1 MRRIIAVMVLLLL
14 ALSFSAA
21 ALAQSGQFIQHY
33 VRPGEN
39 LFRISL
45 RYGVSIQAIMAANP
59 SIRNPNLI
67 YAGTTLQIPVS
78 GTVPTQPPGTPIPV
92 TPGPPPTQQPGAV
105 VHIVQRGDTLSRL
118 AVRYNTTVQA
128 IAATN
133 GIVNP
138 NLIFVGQRLTI
149 IPGGGVGPVPTTPPP
164 GATTPPPGPTVPPP
178 PPPVGGFELG
188 GQVFGFGNSQQMRQ
202 AGMTWAKVQVRYNLG
217 DPPSIVQGAINEA
230 RTNGFRVML
239 SVVGSPEQLRA
250 NPGQYFAQ
258 FAQFLGGVA
267 QLGPEAI
274 EVWNEQ
280 NIDREWPAGL
290 INPASYTQMLSAAY
304 QAIKAAN
311 PRVLVISGAP
321 APTGFFGGACTPNG
335 CDDDAYIRGMAAN
348 GAANVMDCVGIHY
361 NEGILSPDATSGDP
375 RGNSNH
381 HTRYYRTMVNLYSSV
396 FPTRPL
402 CFTELGYLSPEG
414 FGPLPPGFTWAANT
428 TVQDQANWLARAAQ
442 LSREGGRVRLMIV
455 WNVNATQYTPD
466 PQAGFAIVRPNGT
479 CPACSTLGAVMGG
492 GGGAAQAAEAMPAEA
507 TEPAAAGAEAEVV
520 ETPLPPMGETGGGDL
535 LPGETP
541 PAENA
546 GASG

>member
-1 MRRIIAVMVLLLL
+1 MRRLIILLVVLSL
-14 ALSFSAA
+14 ALSLGAA
-21 ALAQSGQFIQHY
+21 ALAQSGGFIQHY

-45 RYGVSIQAIMAANP
+45 RYGVSIQAIVAANP
-59 SIRNPNLI
+59 IITNPNLI
-67 YAGTTLQIPVS
+67 FAGTTLQIPA
-78 GTVPTQPPGTPIPV
+78 GAVPPTAAPTTPVPV
-92 TPGPPPTQQPGAV
+92 TPGAPPPAGAV

-118 AVRYNTTVQA
+118 AAQYHTTVQA
-128 IAATN
+128 IATTN

-149 IPGGGVGPVPTTPPP
+149 HPGGGVGPVPT
-164 GATTPPPGPTVPPP
+164 AQPPGPTTPLPPGPTAPP

-202 AGMTWAKVQVRYNLG
+202 AGMTWAKVQVRYNQG
-217 DPPSIVQGAINEA
+217 DPASIVQGAINEA
-230 RTNGFRVML
+230 RSNGFRVL
-239 SVVGSPEQLRA
+239 LGVVGNQEQLRA
-250 NPGQYFAQ
+250 NPGQYFSQ

-311 PRVLVISGAP
+311 PSVLVISGAP

-335 CDDDAYIRGMAAN
+335 CDDDAFIRGMAAN

-361 NEGILSPDATSGDP
+361 NEGILSPDASSGDP

-381 HTRYYRTMVNLYSSV
+381 HTRYYPTMVNLYSSV
-396 FPTRPL
+396 FPGKPL

-414 FGPLPPGFTWAANT
+414 FGPLPPGFSWAANT
-428 TVQDQANWLARAAQ
+428 TVQDQAEWLARAAV
-442 LSREGGRVRLMIV
+442 LSRQGGRVRLMIV
-455 WNVNATQYTPD
+455 WNVNATQFTPD
-466 PQAGFAIVRPNGT
+466 PQAGFAIIRPNNS
-479 CPACSTLGAVMGG
+479 CLACNTLGGAMGG
-492 GGGAAQAAEAMPAEA
+492 GGGGVQSAGEAQAAPAAEA
-507 TEPAAAGAEAEVV
+507 TEPAV
-520 ETPLPPMGETGGGDL
+520 MGGDV
-535 LPGETP
+535 LPNETP
-541 PAENA
+541 PPADA
-546 GASG
+546 GASGGGGG